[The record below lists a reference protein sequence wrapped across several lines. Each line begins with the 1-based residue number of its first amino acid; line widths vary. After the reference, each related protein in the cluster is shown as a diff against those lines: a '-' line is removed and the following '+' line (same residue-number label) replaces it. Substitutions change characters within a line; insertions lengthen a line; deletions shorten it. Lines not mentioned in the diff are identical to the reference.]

1 MVINIQ
7 AKPQSQRSKNAMN
20 EYPKNNNCDVK
31 SMSRPVTSRPSL
43 FEKLDAV
50 KEKVGFDDFAKP
62 LPNGKTHVDPLIE
75 EICLIIAEVLIRP
88 CGRVMRIRGQEIE
101 AGVVQEVYEKLTHE
115 HIELVADNF
124 KKQTRLIRNKSAYLQ
139 TALYNSV
146 FEFHS
151 HYTNLVAHDWH

>member
-7 AKPQSQRSKNAMN
+7 AKPHSLMSLKAMN

-31 SMSRPVTSRPSL
+31 SSSRPVLSRPSL
-43 FEKLDAV
+43 FETLNAV
-50 KEKVGFDDFAKP
+50 KEKVDFEKYAKP
-62 LPNGKTHVDPLIE
+62 LSNGKLQVDPLIE

-88 CGRVMRIRGQEIE
+88 SGRVMRIRGQEIE
-101 AGVVQEVYEKLTHE
+101 AGIVQEVYDKLTHE

-124 KKQTRLIRNKSAYLQ
+124 KKQTQLIHNKSAYLQ

-146 FEFHS
+146 FEFNA
-151 HYTNLVAHDWH
+151 HYTNVVAHDWH

>member
-1 MVINIQ
+1 
-7 AKPQSQRSKNAMN
+7 MN
-20 EYPKNNNCDVK
+20 EYSQNNNNDEK
-31 SMSRPVTSRPSL
+31 SLSCQVPSRPSL
-43 FEKLDAV
+43 FQTLEDV
-50 KEKVGFDDFAKP
+50 KGKIDFEDFAEL
-62 LPNGKTHVDPLIE
+62 LPSGEMYVDPLIE

-88 CGRVMRIRGQEIE
+88 SGRVMRIRGQEIE
-101 AGVVQEVYEKLTHE
+101 AGIVQEVYSKLTHD

-124 KKQTRLIRNKSAYLQ
+124 RQQTQLIHNKSAYLQ

>member
-1 MVINIQ
+1 
-7 AKPQSQRSKNAMN
+7 MN
-20 EYPKNNNCDVK
+20 EYSKNNNCGVK
-31 SMSRPVTSRPSL
+31 SMSCPVPSRPSL
-43 FEKLDAV
+43 FETLDAV
-50 KEKVGFDDFAKP
+50 KGKVGFEDFAEP
-62 LPNGKTHVDPLIE
+62 LPNGEMHVDPLIE

-88 CGRVMRIRGQEIE
+88 CGCVMRIRGQGIK
-101 AGVVQEVYEKLTHE
+101 AGIVQEVYDKLTHE

-124 KKQTRLIRNKSAYLQ
+124 KKQTQLIHNKSAYLQ

>member
-1 MVINIQ
+1 
-7 AKPQSQRSKNAMN
+7 MN
-20 EYPKNNNCDVK
+20 EYPKNNNYDVNRT
-31 SMSRPVTSRPSL
+31 SRPVTSRPSL
-43 FEKLDAV
+43 FETLDKV
-50 KEKVGFDDFAKP
+50 KEQIDFEDFAKP
-62 LPNGKTHVDPLIE
+62 LPNGKMHVDPLIE

-88 CGRVMRIRGQEIE
+88 SERIMRIRGQEIE
-101 AGVVQEVYEKLTHE
+101 AGIVQEVYGKLNHE

-124 KKQTRLIRNKSAYLQ
+124 EKQTQLIYNKSAYLQ